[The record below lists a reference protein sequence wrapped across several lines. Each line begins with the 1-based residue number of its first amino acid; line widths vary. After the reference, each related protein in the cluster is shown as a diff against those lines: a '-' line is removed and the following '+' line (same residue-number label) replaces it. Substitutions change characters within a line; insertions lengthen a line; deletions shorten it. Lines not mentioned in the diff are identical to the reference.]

1 MVDEGKIS
9 VVVPVYNV
17 EDYLDRCVKSIISQ
31 TYENLEVILVDDG
44 SPDGSPVMCDSWA
57 QKDPRIKV
65 IHKPNGGVSSARNA
79 ALDAATGD
87 FIGFVD
93 SDDWIENDFYELLMK
108 SLAENGSDI
117 AFCGYCVVER
127 SGEKKGYKNLLDSS
141 ICDRNRYLYNVVSG
155 GDGGFIWNKLFRAK
169 LFDGV
174 RFSDEIVYSEDLLFN
189 FVISQ
194 KAGKISFVNEEKY
207 NYFHKYLSGYAW
219 VLNDHSFDMVKVFEE
234 MFKYDMVPKVY
245 DCCVRAYM
253 TAAFTLLS
261 GVLTNEKYF
270 YKYDEIRGEILKFK
284 KRILFEK
291 QYPLKYKMKTLVL
304 WLCPGL
310 YNLMI
315 RGIRK
320 ARDKK
325 AD

>member
-44 SPDGSPVMCDSWA
+44 SADGSPVMCDSWA

-117 AFCGYCVVER
+117 AFCGYYVVER

-141 ICDRNRYLYNVVSG
+141 ICDRNRYLYIVGSG
-155 GDGGFIWNKLFRAK
+155 GDGGFIWNK
-169 LFDGV
+169 G
-174 RFSDEIVYSEDLLFN
+174 
-189 FVISQ
+189 
-194 KAGKISFVNEEKY
+194 
-207 NYFHKYLSGYAW
+207 
-219 VLNDHSFDMVKVFEE
+219 
-234 MFKYDMVPKVY
+234 
-245 DCCVRAYM
+245 
-253 TAAFTLLS
+253 T
-261 GVLTNEKYF
+261 
-270 YKYDEIRGEILKFK
+270 
-284 KRILFEK
+284 
-291 QYPLKYKMKTLVL
+291 
-304 WLCPGL
+304 
-310 YNLMI
+310 
-315 RGIRK
+315 
-320 ARDKK
+320 
-325 AD
+325 